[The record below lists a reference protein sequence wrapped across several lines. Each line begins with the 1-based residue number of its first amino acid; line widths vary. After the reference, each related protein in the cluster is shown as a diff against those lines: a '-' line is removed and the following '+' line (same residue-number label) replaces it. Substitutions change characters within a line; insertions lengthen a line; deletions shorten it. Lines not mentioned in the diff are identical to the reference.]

1 MPDTG
6 HNQAETR
13 QAMTGA
19 PQEVRQATT
28 GAAVLLPTDQVTVP
42 AAVPAAVQATAEAV
56 PEEDIAAAV
65 QAGAEAL
72 PAAEDK
78 GRI

>member
-6 HNQAETR
+6 HNQAGTR

-28 GAAVLLPTDQVTVP
+28 GAAVLLPTDQVT
-42 AAVPAAVQATAEAV
+42 VPAAVQATAEAV